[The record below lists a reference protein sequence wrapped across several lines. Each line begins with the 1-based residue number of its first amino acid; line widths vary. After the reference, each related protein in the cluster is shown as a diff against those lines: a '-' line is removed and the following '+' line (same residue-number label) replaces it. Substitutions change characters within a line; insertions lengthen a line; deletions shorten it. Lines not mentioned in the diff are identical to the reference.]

1 MDVPDPSLTWC
12 VSTVGHTLSTG
23 HFYSIIHSTTLSCRL
38 LCPHIPGGV
47 ACVQRGARAPDCLGV
62 NHPQLCDAE
71 CVTGLSFPIC
81 RMVVI
86 PMSTSQ
92 SGGEAWRSSVLCT
105 LPDVWQALSFL
116 YYCHLTNGW
125 MD

>member
-1 MDVPDPSLTWC
+1 MDVRDPSLTWC

-23 HFYSIIHSTTLSCRL
+23 HFYSIIHSTTLSCGL
-38 LCPHIPGGV
+38 LRPHIPGGV

-92 SGGEAWRSSVLCT
+92 SGGRHGGVQFCAHYQTYSKHSPFFIIVI
-105 LPDVWQALSFL
+105 
-116 YYCHLTNGW
+116 
-125 MD
+125 